1 MKTKEELHA
10 AEDKMKKTIE
20 SMNRNFAEVRT
31 GRAHP
36 GLVEGLHVDYYGT
49 PTLIKQLNEA
59 VEKTKDEAK
68 AKEAKALIAEAQ
80 KLHDGG
86 KHADSVM
93 KCDDAAKVLGVKLKK
108 KS

>member
-1 MKTKEELHA
+1 MKAIMIAIVALFLLA
-10 AEDKMKKTIE
+10 SPAMA
-20 SMNRNFAEVRT
+20 NQC
-31 GRAHP
+31 
-36 GLVEGLHVDYYGT
+36 

-59 VEKTKDEAK
+59 VEKTKDKAK
-68 AKEAKALIAEAQ
+68 AKEAKTLIAEAQ

-86 KHADSVM
+86 KHADAVM